1 MDPKLILENL
11 LNPPVLFF
19 FLGIIAVLL
28 KSGLEIPDAL
38 SKFFGMYLMFAI
50 GFKGGFELA
59 EAKFTSANL
68 FTLIAC
74 SGMALF
80 VPIYTFFVL
89 RLKLDVHNAAAIAA
103 TYGSVS
109 AGTFVTAHAFLN
121 NMNLE
126 FDGFL
131 VAGLALME
139 SPAIIIGVAIDRIA
153 KKNAGAEFSWKELL
167 REAFL
172 GGSIFLLVGSL
183 VIGMLTG
190 ESGWK
195 AEKPFADALFKG
207 MLSFFLLDMGLVAAK
222 KLKDLKTAG
231 PFLVIFALL
240 VPLLNA
246 SIGLGLAKLIGMNAP
261 DAFMFIILCASA
273 SYIAVGAAMRTSVP
287 EANPSLYLPMSLAV
301 TFPFNVIIGIPLYWF
316 VVQHYL

>member
-1 MDPKLILENL
+1 MDPKLLLENL

-19 FLGIIAVLL
+19 FLGILAVLL
-28 KSGLEIPDAL
+28 KSGLEMPDTL

-74 SGMALF
+74 SGMALL
-80 VPIYTFFVL
+80 VPIYTFFIL

-121 NMNLE
+121 NLHLE

-153 KKNAGAEFSWKELL
+153 KKNLGGEFSWKELL

-172 GGSIFLLVGSL
+172 GGSIFLLIGSL
-183 VIGMLTG
+183 IIGMLTG
-190 ESGWK
+190 ESGWN

-231 PFLVIFALL
+231 AFLVIFAIL
-240 VPLLNA
+240 VPLVNA
-246 SIGLGLAKLIGMNAP
+246 SIGLGLAKLIGMTGP
-261 DAFMFIILCASA
+261 DAFMFMILCASA

-316 VVQHYL
+316 AVQHYL

>member
-19 FLGIIAVLL
+19 FLGIVAVLL

-59 EAKFTSANL
+59 EAKFTSANFL
-68 FTLIAC
+68 TLVAC

-80 VPIYTFFVL
+80 VPLYTFFIL

-121 NMNLE
+121 NLGLE

-153 KKNAGAEFSWKELL
+153 KKNAGGEFSWKELL

-183 VIGMLTG
+183 IIGMLTG

-222 KLKDLKTAG
+222 KLKDLRTAG
-231 PFLVIFALL
+231 PFLVIFAIL
-240 VPLLNA
+240 VPLANA
-246 SIGLGLAKLIGMNAP
+246 AIGLGLAKLIGMNAP
-261 DAFMFIILCASA
+261 DALMFMILCASA

>member
-1 MDPKLILENL
+1 MEPKLILENL

-19 FLGIIAVLL
+19 FLGILAVLL
-28 KSGLEIPDAL
+28 KSGLEIPDTL

-74 SGMALF
+74 SGMALL
-80 VPIYTFFVL
+80 VPLYTFFIL

-121 NMNLE
+121 NLHLE

-153 KKNAGAEFSWKELL
+153 KKNISGEFSWKELL

-190 ESGWK
+190 KSGWD

-222 KLKDLKTAG
+222 KLKDLRTAG
-231 PFLVIFALL
+231 PFLVIFAIL
-240 VPLLNA
+240 VPLMNA
-246 SIGLGLAKLIGMNAP
+246 SIGLGLAKLIGMTAP
-261 DAFMFIILCASA
+261 DAFMFMILCASA